1 VFIDGSPLNAS
12 FEYEFVNFSV
22 RDFSRRGVRCIHE
35 HAIVDVITE
44 PMFLIGNHGK
54 HINKKY

>member
-1 VFIDGSPLNAS
+1 MQVLNMSLLISQLEIFRGDGSGAS
-12 FEYEFVNFSV
+12 
-22 RDFSRRGVRCIHE
+22 IHE